1 MPNPF
6 ERDDRNYLVLMNS
19 EDQYSLWPEWIA
31 VPNGWRVVS
40 GPQPRADAIA
50 YIDAN
55 WTDMRP
61 KRLVAAMDAMKKQ

>member
-6 ERDDRNYLVLMNS
+6 EREDRNYLVLMNS
-19 EDQYSLWPEWIA
+19 EDQYSLWPEWID
-31 VPNGWRVVS
+31 VPSGWRVVS
-40 GPQPRADAIA
+40 EAQPRADAIA

-61 KRLVAAMDAMKKQ
+61 KRLVAEMDAKKK

>member
-6 ERDDRNYLVLMNS
+6 ERDDRNYLVLMTS
-19 EDQYSLWPEWIA
+19 EDQYSLWPEWID
-31 VPNGWRVVS
+31 VPDGWRVVS
-40 GPQPRADAIA
+40 GAQPRAGAIA

-61 KRLVAAMDAMKKQ
+61 KHLVAAMDAMKKQ